1 MEEVSFLFFVLIE
14 QRYRTSPFF
23 FPAILST
30 SLALSMMR
38 SRRRLLLNIA
48 GLSSAAAL
56 STSSLLSLAP
66 RVHLLP
72 ASTRCRAL
80 SACGSPGEAAAGEA
94 PAVEAPAVE
103 APAGVRH
110 SWGRQYEVGSR
121 PAAVPPGAVQ
131 QYTRD
136 PLDTTEIDV
145 SRVEDLL
152 VERSLKRPKTLRFSF
167 FFVLKH
173 SFGEITQEPSP
184 PPHKN
189 THKSHTHCFC
199 HVCFRLHTHAA
210 LAPPPKS
217 SPFLFPHTHVSR
229 FRLMLCFCAECAKLS
244 HRRNY
249 SLTVAGCR
257 VISTPRTSVG
267 RGSKKS
273 SVCS

>member
-1 MEEVSFLFFVLIE
+1 
-14 QRYRTSPFF
+14 
-23 FPAILST
+23 
-30 SLALSMMR
+30 MR

-66 RVHLLP
+66 RIHLLP

-80 SACGSPGEAAAGEA
+80 SACGSPGEAAAVEAAAGEAAAVEAAAGEAPAGEA
-94 PAVEAPAVE
+94 PAVEAPDVAAPAVE
-103 APAGVRH
+103 APAGMRQ

-121 PAAVPPGAVQ
+121 PAGVPPGAVQ

-167 FFVLKH
+167 FFVPLERSLK
-173 SFGEITQEPSP
+173 SLPP
-184 PPHKN
+184 PPHTKH
-189 THKSHTHCFC
+189 THKSLTHCFC
-199 HVCFRLHTHAA
+199 HVCFRIHTHVA
-210 LAPPPKS
+210 LAPPPPPPPKS

-229 FRLMLCFCAECAKLS
+229 FSSHALFLC
-244 HRRNY
+244 
-249 SLTVAGCR
+249 GM
-257 VISTPRTSVG
+257 
-267 RGSKKS
+267 
-273 SVCS
+273 

>member
-1 MEEVSFLFFVLIE
+1 
-14 QRYRTSPFF
+14 
-23 FPAILST
+23 
-30 SLALSMMR
+30 MR

-66 RVHLLP
+66 RIHLLP

-80 SACGSPGEAAAGEA
+80 SACGSPGEAAAVEAAAGEAAAVEAAAGEAPAGEA
-94 PAVEAPAVE
+94 PAVEAPDVAAPAVE
-103 APAGVRH
+103 APAGMRQ

-121 PAAVPPGAVQ
+121 PAGVPPGAVQ

-167 FFVLKH
+167 FFVPLERSLK
-173 SFGEITQEPSP
+173 SLP
-184 PPHKN
+184 PPHKQN
-189 THKSHTHCFC
+189 THTSLSHTVFATCVFASTRMLHLPPPPPPPQSLLPSCSHTHTC
-199 HVCFRLHTHAA
+199 HG
-210 LAPPPKS
+210 
-217 SPFLFPHTHVSR
+217 
-229 FRLMLCFCAECAKLS
+229 FRLMLCFCAECDTLT
-244 HRRNY
+244 HERNY